1 MYSGSENPLLLSRFY
16 NIEFLCDYQMHWYP
30 FDTQTCYME
39 FRLEADMQ
47 TFVNLVPGSQQYQG
61 PEELTQYFVK
71 SSSIRSIAKGGGK
84 GVRVSITLGRRLL
97 GVFLTIYFPTVLLNL
112 IGHCT
117 NYFKDFFFEAVVTVN
132 LTCMLVLVT
141 MFINTANNL
150 PKTSYIKM
158 MDIWLIFTLLLPFKE
173 VLLHTYMDYLRNDE
187 DREINHHGMSV
198 KPESNNENDNEL
210 ILTRVIPSPAKQFK
224 TKDLISRK
232 EDVQVE
238 ALKNH
243 YKHLNSKE
251 KKNKKNLEFCQ
262 KIAHIYSP
270 ICVLCFVS
278 IYWFLG
284 LRHAEFF

>member
-1 MYSGSENPLLLSRFY
+1 
-16 NIEFLCDYQMHWYP
+16 
-30 FDTQTCYME
+30 
-39 FRLEADMQ
+39 
-47 TFVNLVPGSQQYQG
+47 
-61 PEELTQYFVK
+61 
-71 SSSIRSIAKGGGK
+71 
-84 GVRVSITLGRRLL
+84 
-97 GVFLTIYFPTVLLNL
+97 
-112 IGHCT
+112 
-117 NYFKDFFFEAVVTVN
+117 
-132 LTCMLVLVT
+132 
-141 MFINTANNL
+141 
-150 PKTSYIKM
+150 M

-238 ALKNH
+238 ALKDH

-251 KKNKKNLEFCQ
+251 KKNKQKLEFCL
-262 KIAHIYSP
+262 KIAHVYSP